1 MAPLPPIDDRDCLA
15 ARRRALLET
24 AQRQGLTAIAVFG
37 HGSALGTGT
46 KSHGTLRFLSGWDG
60 HESASLLLIAAE
72 GAHLLV
78 ASPFMVP
85 LARDLRPDLAIHDVR
100 PDGWAAT
107 LAALLPA
114 GGRIGIAGFGEMPLN
129 IHRALGAFGGG
140 VPLDAEIDRMRLAK
154 DAAQERLH
162 RAAAALCD
170 DLFAALGA
178 ELSAR
183 LPAWQIQLNLEMR
196 ARRAGADYCRT
207 WLTIAPQ
214 ADYCRYWREEALAVP
229 QAGDQVLLG
238 IALTVDG
245 HWGHGIRMGSIG
257 PQKAEHSALAAHVEA
272 MLAAGLSALAPG
284 LPLAGVEAA
293 MEAELARREVEAAF
307 PALRRFRGG
316 HGLGCSYEDPLLTDA
331 FRQHFDPSAPPAV
344 APELTLAPGMLFEL
358 HPNLF
363 VPGVGGAALG
373 EMVLLTPHG
382 AELLLRFPRSCVV
395 WA

>member
-1 MAPLPPIDDRDCLA
+1 MPPLFPIDDAGFLA
-15 ARRRALLET
+15 ARRAALLDL
-24 AQRQGLTAIAVFG
+24 AGARGCAGIAVFG

-46 KSHGTLRFLSGWDG
+46 KSHGALRFLSGWDG
-60 HESASLLLIAAE
+60 HESAALLLILPE

-85 LARDLRPDLAIHDVR
+85 LARDLRPDLMVHDVR
-100 PDGWAAT
+100 PDGWGAT
-107 LAALLPA
+107 LGALLPA
-114 GGRIGIAGFGEMPLN
+114 GARLGRVGFEEMPVR
-129 IHRALGAFGGG
+129 IHRDLGGFADG
-140 VPLDAEIDRMRLAK
+140 PALDADVARLRLVK
-154 DAAQERLH
+154 DAAEQPLH
-162 RAAAALCD
+162 LAAAALCD
-170 DLFAALGA
+170 ELFAALGT

-238 IALTVDG
+238 VALTVDG

-257 PQKAEHSALAAHVEA
+257 PQSAAHAELAGHVDAMLEAGLAA
-272 MLAAGLSALAPG
+272 LRPG

-293 MEAELARREVEAAF
+293 MEAERLRRGLAAGDPRV
-307 PALRRFRGG
+307 RRFRNG

-331 FRQHFDPSAPPAV
+331 FRQHFDPTAAPVA
-344 APELTLAPGMLFEL
+344 APELTLSPGMLFEL

-363 VPGVGGAALG
+363 VAGLGGAALG
-373 EMVLLTPHG
+373 EMVLLSPHG
-382 AELLLRFPRSCVV
+382 ADVLLRFPRSCVQ
-395 WA
+395 WS